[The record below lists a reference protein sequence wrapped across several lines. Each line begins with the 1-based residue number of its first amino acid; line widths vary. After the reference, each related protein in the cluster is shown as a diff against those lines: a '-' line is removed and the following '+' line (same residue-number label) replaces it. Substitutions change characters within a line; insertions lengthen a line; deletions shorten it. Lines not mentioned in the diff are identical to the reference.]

1 MENRV
6 GESETD
12 GSYCVMLVKFMHL
25 AAATF
30 ILILQRVFPVKLVRF
45 ATRARKNNAVVFGEI
60 VMKCKEWFPGKTFIK
75 SAECMVL
82 CENYNVTMGY
92 CAFQKCVYDKDFR
105 RRKMI
110 CLH

>member
-6 GESETD
+6 GESESD

-30 ILILQRVFPVKLVRF
+30 ILILQQRVFPMKLVRF
-45 ATRARKNNAVVFGEI
+45 ATRARKNNAIAFGEI
-60 VMKCKEWFPGKTFIK
+60 VMKCKEWFLGKTFIK

-82 CENYNVTMGY
+82 CDNYYYEDIVLFKKVSKIRTSE
-92 CAFQKCVYDKDFR
+92 
-105 RRKMI
+105 
-110 CLH
+110 